1 MNARWFAKFVH
12 ETLGSTL
19 RVCSDEKQ
27 RKLLFVMDNDPSQRS
42 KLARDALEEV
52 SAQLVEM
59 PVRSPNPIEHL

>member
-1 MNARWFAKFVH
+1 MKNK
-12 ETLGSTL
+12 
-19 RVCSDEKQ
+19 EK
-27 RKLLFVMDNDPSQRS
+27 LFFVMDNDPSQRS